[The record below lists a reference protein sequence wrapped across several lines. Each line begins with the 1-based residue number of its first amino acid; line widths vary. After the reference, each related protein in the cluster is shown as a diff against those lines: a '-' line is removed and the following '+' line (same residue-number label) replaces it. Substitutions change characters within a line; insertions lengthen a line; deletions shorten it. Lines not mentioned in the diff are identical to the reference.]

1 MLQFVQHCLLEKSF
15 EFNSNGAYRAV
26 FEADV
31 LIQMQKCWPIRPSF
45 WQFKILCTA
54 VTYKNNKLSL
64 VPSILVCKDA

>member
-31 LIQMQKCWPIRPSF
+31 LIQMQKC
-45 WQFKILCTA
+45 
-54 VTYKNNKLSL
+54 
-64 VPSILVCKDA
+64 